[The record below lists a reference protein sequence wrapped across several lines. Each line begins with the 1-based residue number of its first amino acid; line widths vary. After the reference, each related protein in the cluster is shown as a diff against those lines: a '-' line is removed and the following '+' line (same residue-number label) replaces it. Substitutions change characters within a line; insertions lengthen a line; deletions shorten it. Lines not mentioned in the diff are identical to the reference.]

1 MSRDEAEMEYL
12 KIAQDL
18 DMYGVNYFPIINKKE
33 SELWLGVTSTGL
45 NIYSKNDKLM
55 PKISFPWSEIKNIA
69 YDAKKFTIKPV
80 DKTAPLFQFYSSK
93 SKMNKLILDLC
104 IGNHEL
110 FVRRRRP
117 DSMETQQMKAQARDE
132 KFRRQLEKSKLAK
145 ERLAREEAEKE
156 KKELEER
163 LLQSQEEARVAQE
176 ALKKA
181 EDTAEL
187 LAEKARV
194 AEEEAM
200 LLSQKA
206 AESEAEVQRIK
217 MRSEEDKR
225 LMVRKAKEA
234 EHIHLASKLNS
245 NLTSNLTGNL
255 NSLGRNDNYI
265 DMLRIPVHQSPAN
278 GQPLS
283 SSLHNHPLMPDAN
296 QEKHPQ
302 QSLYQ
307 SLHQQ
312 SLHQQSHLY
321 QNLNDSLLY
330 KNLPNP
336 HVSSNSS
343 STFSLNHPIHGQMI
357 GQHDVDLYTK
367 QLTNSFNNGDSVNG
381 NLLINNLMNASD
393 YLKANPNVYLDNTI
407 DNSTANMSNSN
418 SIGNLSK
425 CSSSHTNN
433 PLNNRLSGHLNSHL
447 NSLTANLSNH
457 LSHTNHANH
466 LNHSHLNNSHLNS
479 NHLNSSH
486 LSSHLNHNNH
496 LNPSSHHTN
505 HSALSNHAGLNA
517 HLNSTS
523 INDSTGL
530 RHSSLD
536 MDNDLPTY
544 SQSHNQIYSPT
555 GQPNFVPNSH
565 MNNHLNSNLNSHQ
578 STVNFV
584 KQAVESPLSILSSCS
599 NDLMTDEDVQN
610 LAMEIEKERLEYLE
624 KSRHLQKQ
632 LADFKSE
639 IQALKNEEKLS
650 VYDKLYE
657 ENVKRGETKYSTL
670 RKTKSGT
677 TRTRVKIFEEL

>member
-80 DKTAPLFQFYSSK
+80 DKTSPLFQFYSSK

-117 DSMETQQMKAQARDE
+117 DSMETQQMKGQARDE
-132 KFRRQLEKSKLAK
+132 KIRRQLEKSKLTK

-163 LLQSQEEARVAQE
+163 LLQSQEEARIAQE

-217 MRSEEDKR
+217 YRSEEEKR
-225 LMVRKAKEA
+225 LLMARKAKEA
-234 EHIHLASKLNS
+234 EHLHMASKLNS
-245 NLTSNLTGNL
+245 M
-255 NSLGRNDNYI
+255 GRNEKYI
-265 DMLRIPVHQSPAN
+265 DMLRIPVHQSPVN
-278 GQPLS
+278 GQSLS
-283 SSLHNHPLMPDAN
+283 SSLHNHHFTPEHGSPEQKLHQASAL
-296 QEKHPQ
+296 HQ
-302 QSLYQ
+302 QSLHQQ

-336 HVSSNSS
+336 HASSNSS
-343 STFSLNHPIHGQMI
+343 STFSLNHQMQSPLI
-357 GQHDVDLYTK
+357 SGGGQHDSELYVK
-367 QLTNSFNNGDSVNG
+367 QLASSFKNGDSVNG
-381 NLLINNLMNASD
+381 NLLINNLMNTSD
-393 YLKANPNVYLDNTI
+393 YLKTTPNAYLDSTI
-407 DNSTANMSNSN
+407 DNSTNISNSN

-425 CSSSHTNN
+425 CSSSNN
-433 PLNNRLSGHLNSHL
+433 HPSNPLSNQLNNRLSSHL

-457 LSHTNHANH
+457 LNQTHLNQTHLNQNHLNQNHLNQTLLNQTHPGHSGHLNHSAH
-466 LNHSHLNNSHLNS
+466 LNHSH
-479 NHLNSSH
+479 
-486 LSSHLNHNNH
+486 
-496 LNPSSHHTN
+496 T
-505 HSALSNHAGLNA
+505 SALSNHHTAS
-517 HLNSTS
+517 HHPTS
-523 INDSTGL
+523 ITNETPAGGL
-530 RHSSLD
+530 RAGSLD
-536 MDNDLPTY
+536 YCMDNDLPIY
-544 SQSHNQIYSPT
+544 SQSHAQAVYGP
-555 GQPNFVPNSH
+555 GGGGGPAGAFA
-565 MNNHLNSNLNSHQ
+565 NSHQ
-578 STVNFV
+578 NTVNFV

-599 NDLMTDEDVQN
+599 NDLMTEEDVQN
-610 LAMEIEKERLEYLE
+610 LALEIEKEKLEYLE

-632 LADFKSE
+632 LRDFKSE
-639 IQALKNEEKLS
+639 IQALQNEEKLS

-657 ENVKRGETKYSTL
+657 ESVKRGETKYSTL